1 MSIPTV
7 VDVHCLHSWS
17 IAMDKHNMM
26 VTRSLSLSLALALT
40 MGKHNMMVTRA
51 RVSEPK
57 PEAEP
62 EPEPEAEP

>member
-26 VTRSLSLSLALALT
+26 VTRSPSLSLIPNPN
-40 MGKHNMMVTRA
+40 HNMMVTRA
-51 RVSEPK
+51 RVS
-57 PEAEP
+57 
-62 EPEPEAEP
+62 

>member
-40 MGKHNMMVTRA
+40 LA
-51 RVSEPK
+51 
-57 PEAEP
+57 
-62 EPEPEAEP
+62 